1 MIIDERDY
9 IVDDERCKRFAA
21 IANTAVAE
29 PFSTASHLV
38 PGWHWLYTHETPI
51 DTKLGA
57 DGHSALRSLDIPTHF
72 TQRLWAGSEIR
83 LGRKITVGEK
93 LRLRTATG
101 PAIAKNGRSGPLVFM
116 PVQIDLLDGDTS
128 ILSEYRSDVYRPIT
142 TQPRIPKQET
152 RSEIPAAL
160 LENVISRTL
169 MLDEVSL
176 FRYSALIG
184 VSHRI
189 HYDLAY
195 TTEVE
200 NYPGLLIHGPLV
212 AQMLVQHA
220 LSINISADVR
230 SMKVLAINPSFLGST
245 LTLRAVRDS
254 NTHRTIAWAEDSN
267 GSKKMHVELFYDLNS
282 IRRD

>member
-1 MIIDERDY
+1 MVIDERDY

-29 PFSTASHLV
+29 PFLTASHLV
-38 PGWHWLYTHETPI
+38 PGWHWLYTHETPF
-51 DTKLGA
+51 DAKLGA
-57 DGHSALRSLDIPTHF
+57 DGHPALRPLDIPADF
-72 TQRLWAGSEIR
+72 KKRLWTGSEIR
-83 LGRKITVGEK
+83 FGRKITVGEK
-93 LRLRTATG
+93 LRLRTVTG

-128 ILSEYRSDVYRPIT
+128 VLSESRNGVYRPIT
-142 TQPRIPKQET
+142 TQPRISKQET

-160 LENVISRTL
+160 LGNVVSRTL

-176 FRYSALIG
+176 FRYSALLG

-200 NYPGLLIHGPLV
+200 NYPGLLVHGPLV
-212 AQMLVQHA
+212 AQMIVHHA
-220 LSINISADVR
+220 LSINISADVK

-245 LTLRAVRDS
+245 LTLHAVRDP
-254 NTHRTIAWAEDSN
+254 NTHRTIAWAEDTN
-267 GSKKMHVELFYDLNS
+267 GSKKMHVELFY
-282 IRRD
+282 